1 MALGEA
7 LDILMF
13 VTACGFL
20 LLGFPVAFTL
30 AGTAILFAM
39 AGAALGAFDL
49 SFLIAYPQRIFG
61 IVTSEI
67 LVAVPLFIFM
77 GVMLERSR
85 VAEDLLEAM
94 ASLFGRL
101 RGGLGISVSVVGCLL
116 AASTGI
122 VGATVVTM
130 GLLSLPTMLKRGY
143 DPAFACGSICAAGTL
158 GQIIPPSI
166 VLILL
171 GDVIFRV
178 LSVGA
183 IGERQLRPGLR
194 LRRRPVRRRLAAR
207 SGSGRALH
215 RLSDPGGLAAAGR
228 GTGCATRRATAMR
241 GATRGYLVRALVPP
255 FALLIAVLGSILVGL
270 ATPTEAAAVGAVG
283 AILLAAHRL
292 KPDRPGPVYGAA
304 GCLAGMLLFGGVLDL
319 RLGRESTGAVDA
331 TGIAVALA
339 LTIPLA
345 WGLGPLR
352 DPDRAFGSGWR
363 GGAVHRPHYRHGVHH
378 HHWRAAFLIGLPRPG
393 RRRDGGAGTYR
404 HAGGAMGAVA
414 VVMAVMFALGFFL
427 DFIEIV
433 FVVVP
438 VVAPA
443 LFLLDVNPVW
453 LAIMMAVNLQTSF
466 LTPPFGFALFY
477 LRGVAPDSVTT
488 LQIYKGVVPF
498 VAIQLLALVLLAT
511 FPETA
516 TWLPK
521 AMFG

>member
-158 GQIIPPSI
+158 GQIILPSI

-171 GDVIFRV
+171 GDVISASYQSAQLAKGNFAPD
-178 LSVGA
+178 SVSVADLFAGA
-183 IGERQLRPGLR
+183 LLPGLALVGLYIVYQILVVWLRPG
-194 LRRRPVRRRLAAR
+194 AAP
-207 SGSGRALH
+207 AAPPE
-215 RLSDPGGLAAAGR
+215 SDGDA
-228 GTGCATRRATAMR
+228 

-345 WGLGPLR
+345 WGLGR
-352 DPDRAFGSGWR
+352 CVIR
-363 GGAVHRPHYRHGVHH
+363 
-378 HHWRAAFLIGLPRPG
+378 
-393 RRRDGGAGTYR
+393 
-404 HAGGAMGAVA
+404 
-414 VVMAVMFALGFFL
+414 
-427 DFIEIV
+427 IV
-433 FVVVP
+433 R
-438 VVAPA
+438 
-443 LFLLDVNPVW
+443 
-453 LAIMMAVNLQTSF
+453 S
-466 LTPPFGFALFY
+466 
-477 LRGVAPDSVTT
+477 GVAGEAVRSTARITAMVFTIIIGAQLFSLVFRGLGGDET
-488 LQIYKGVVPF
+488 
-498 VAIQLLALVLLAT
+498 VARVLTDMPGA
-511 FPETA
+511 PWA
-516 TWLPK
+516 RSPW
-521 AMFG
+521 